1 LDSSKCIAAVL
12 DRDLN
17 PVTTIREKGDLSA
30 VVFDKMGNAYLG
42 TSWGFV
48 IKHSRK
54 AEGTEVPRSSAS
66 SPTPGGTS
74 TRWGWGGKPLV
85 IGQRLLV
92 SGSTAAK
99 GEQWAIYAISG
110 LPTQKE
116 VATAPTP
123 ADTNAPA
130 STAQSRAAMQTPQ
143 ETKTATAAEKE
154 KPKTTNASEIFFWIF
169 IILIAVLLVTMII
182 SKSSHVVL
190 FILLAVMFI
199 IAISAI
205 LLYPELAQSERYI
218 DLLIILVETFGA
230 IVVEISS

>member
-1 LDSSKCIAAVL
+1 
-12 DRDLN
+12 
-17 PVTTIREKGDLSA
+17 
-30 VVFDKMGNAYLG
+30 M
-42 TSWGFV
+42 
-48 IKHSRK
+48 
-54 AEGTEVPRSSAS
+54 
-66 SPTPGGTS
+66 
-74 TRWGWGGKPLV
+74 
-85 IGQRLLV
+85 

-99 GEQWAIYAISG
+99 EGRWAIYAISG

-116 VATAPTP
+116 VATAPTS
-123 ADTNAPA
+123 ADTNAPT
-130 STAQSRAAMQTPQ
+130 STAQSRAAMQTPKRPRQ
-143 ETKTATAAEKE
+143 PQPPRRK

-182 SKSSHVVL
+182 SKSSHIVL

-205 LLYPELAQSERYI
+205 LLYPELAQLERYI